1 MIKNSALGFCIAATA
16 LVLSGCEVPVDDGT
30 SSSTDNN
37 DFTTITRDGN
47 VDVVM
52 NFAMDSAVALVANA
66 DITEGT
72 RSLETGLF
80 EYRII
85 GGSRTRMGISER
97 AVLSRDSSDASEV
110 VGSNLLALDDQGDL
124 TPAMET
130 NFPTKV
136 MYSVGS
142 PSGNKIYLALDPG
155 WFDDEQ
161 AVDADGRRIDFSRV
175 IAETKCALM
184 EVTVA
189 TNEHSCVAE
198 GIFVQNMNDEYRQAV
213 SGNQKPIQFDGD
225 GNLYF
230 AGTTF
235 SVQEDSWTDCFFDDQ
250 NDQEICEIRTNKWLD
265 TTDWQPRIFRRLVG
279 EDTATAITQ
288 DNEYIEFFSV
298 LKSGELVYQS
308 RNEST
313 WSAELKMLQGDSVI
327 DLSSGWGLDFFTV
340 DDSNTVIFGAEGSG
354 SAANGLRF
362 ARPRAAGGV
371 EKASLDTSLFGGD
384 SGGSGWGNPKP
395 RRLLVGDN
403 GRIYGVFEGGRDTID
418 ANGVHS
424 GWETT
429 LTVYQILPVDGVPKL
444 ELVLADGVSWWDW
457 MQNTPF
463 QVSGDTLYYSDS
475 VDVPFLG
482 TANVIIM
489 VDLTTRLQTQ
499 LLTPVDGV
507 GRYEIYN
514 WRLAGDELHF
524 SGLKKDNN
532 SVVTGVIETAR
543 FTPETDSS
551 VYLTV
556 TESASASG
564 AASAIQD
571 IEVLRTVSTE
581 IDPGDEPNLTFFQS
595 MDNLYSMSIDFSTSM
610 NTASVEENLSLVDGA
625 SNPIDMMKIWV
636 NKTLHLIPDLDVTGL
651 SDSTGTAPLAANTAY
666 TLTVAAT
673 TNDVFG
679 NALVSDASQ
688 TVTTRPSS
696 GWYVDTNETLLY
708 AGRGDG
714 TRKWSTY
721 DLVGASAPDHF
732 ELTFDAKNFNWQ
744 GVELYLFDVASGLPN
759 QRTDFRMGLGSW
771 SWVDYE
777 DTTNNWHWIDGE
789 TRSVFNGSWKTYR
802 IRVFGNDLMVDTK
815 VLGENDT
822 AYEAVGN
829 LTVTDLATRSGTDN
843 RILLRVQEPVG
854 FDNFILNS
862 LDSNG
867 DISVNDVYTEDF
879 SGGIPTAYNTDLTD
893 TYDDIYD

>member
-1 MIKNSALGFCIAATA
+1 M
-16 LVLSGCEVPVDDGT
+16 
-30 SSSTDNN
+30 
-37 DFTTITRDGN
+37 
-47 VDVVM
+47 
-52 NFAMDSAVALVANA
+52 
-66 DITEGT
+66 
-72 RSLETGLF
+72 
-80 EYRII
+80 
-85 GGSRTRMGISER
+85 
-97 AVLSRDSSDASEV
+97 
-110 VGSNLLALDDQGDL
+110 
-124 TPAMET
+124 
-130 NFPTKV
+130 
-136 MYSVGS
+136 
-142 PSGNKIYLALDPG
+142 
-155 WFDDEQ
+155 
-161 AVDADGRRIDFSRV
+161 
-175 IAETKCALM
+175 
-184 EVTVA
+184 
-189 TNEHSCVAE
+189 
-198 GIFVQNMNDEYRQAV
+198 
-213 SGNQKPIQFDGD
+213 
-225 GNLYF
+225 
-230 AGTTF
+230 
-235 SVQEDSWTDCFFDDQ
+235 
-250 NDQEICEIRTNKWLD
+250 
-265 TTDWQPRIFRRLVG
+265 
-279 EDTATAITQ
+279 
-288 DNEYIEFFSV
+288 
-298 LKSGELVYQS
+298 
-308 RNEST
+308 
-313 WSAELKMLQGDSVI
+313 
-327 DLSSGWGLDFFTV
+327 
-340 DDSNTVIFGAEGSG
+340 
-354 SAANGLRF
+354 
-362 ARPRAAGGV
+362 
-371 EKASLDTSLFGGD
+371 
-384 SGGSGWGNPKP
+384 
-395 RRLLVGDN
+395 LVGDN

-429 LTVYQILPVDGVPKL
+429 LTVYQILPFDGVPKL

-463 QVSGDTLYYSDS
+463 QVSGDTLYYSDD
-475 VDVPFLG
+475 VDVDYLG

-489 VDLTTRLQTQ
+489 VDLSTRLQTQ
-499 LLTPVDGV
+499 LLTPAADGT

-571 IEVLRTVSTE
+571 IEVLRQVSTE
-581 IDPGDEPNLTFFQS
+581 VDPETEPTPTFFQS
-595 MDNLYSMSIDFSTSM
+595 MDNLYSMSIDFPASM
-610 NTASVEENLSLVDGA
+610 NTASVEENLSLVAGA
-625 SNPIDMMKIWV
+625 TPIPVMKVWV

-696 GWYVDTNETLLY
+696 GWYIDTNETLLY
-708 AGRGDG
+708 AGRDDG
-714 TRKWSTY
+714 SSKWSTY
-721 DLVGASAPDHF
+721 DVSGATVSDHF
-732 ELTFDAKNFNWQ
+732 ELIFDAKNFSWR
-744 GVELYLFDVASGLPN
+744 GIELYLFDVASGLPN
-759 QRTDFRMGLGSW
+759 QRTDFRMDLGGW
-771 SWVDYE
+771 SRLEYPTPTSDYK
-777 DTTNNWHWIDGE
+777 TSDGE
-789 TRSVFNGSWKTYR
+789 TPSVFNGSWKTYR

-867 DISVNDVYTEDF
+867 DISMNDVYTEDF

>member
-1 MIKNSALGFCIAATA
+1 MIKNSVLGFCIAATA

-429 LTVYQILPVDGVPKL
+429 LTVYQILPFDGVPKL

-532 SVVTGVIETAR
+532 TVVTGVIETAK
-543 FTPETDSS
+543 FTPEAESS
-551 VYLTV
+551 TYLTV

-571 IEVLRTVSTE
+571 IEVLRQVSTE
-581 IDPGDEPNLTFFQS
+581 VDPETEPTPTFFQS
-595 MDNLYSMSIDFSTSM
+595 MDNLYSMSIDFPASM
-610 NTASVEENLSLVDGA
+610 NTASVEENLSLVAGA
-625 SNPIDMMKIWV
+625 TPIPVMKVWV
-636 NKTLHLIPDLDVTGL
+636 NKTLHLIPDLDGL
-651 SDSTGTAPLAANTAY
+651 GDSTGTTPLAADTAY
-666 TLTVAAT
+666 KLTVAAT

-696 GWYVDTNETLLY
+696 GWYIDTSNTLLY
-708 AGRGDG
+708 AGRADG
-714 TRKWSTY
+714 ASKWSTY
-721 DLVGASAPDHF
+721 DVSGATVSDHF
-732 ELTFDAKNFNWQ
+732 ELIFDAKNFSWR
-744 GVELYLFDVASGLPN
+744 GIELYLFDVASGLPN
-759 QRTDFRMGLGSW
+759 QRTDFRMDLGGW
-771 SWVDYE
+771 SRLEYPTPTSDYK
-777 DTTNNWHWIDGE
+777 TSDGE
-789 TRSVFNGSWKTYR
+789 TPSVFNGSWKTYR
-802 IRVFGNDLMVDTK
+802 IRVYGSTLSVATK
-815 VLGENDT
+815 VLGEDDST
-822 AYEAVGN
+822 YQAVAD
-829 LTVTDLATRSGTDN
+829 LSVTDLATRNGADN
-843 RILLRVQEPVG
+843 RLFLRVIEPIG
-854 FDNFILNS
+854 FDNFVLNS
-862 LDSNG
+862 LNDDGTDNVSN
-867 DISVNDVYTEDF
+867 VYAEDF
-879 SGGIPTAYNTDLTD
+879 SNLIPDTYSADLTA
-893 TYDDIYD
+893 TYDELYD